1 MKIETK
7 NNMNKENNEP
17 TLSDEKLAKFLSG
30 MTNDIEEEE
39 VMQYIEK
46 HPETLTSM
54 QNVVSSIKAGRKS
67 KTKKKISPTF
77 FRVAASV
84 AVVVVSG
91 LFLKKN
97 IEVEHAS
104 GTDSVVATSYDKFS
118 GTWTCDE
125 QTITLSPDGSRYH
138 CVYTTEDGVKR
149 EANGI
154 TKGDSIFI
162 EFIAPKSGDMKKHH
176 TGLSETPRCH

>member
-54 QNVVSSIKAGRKS
+54 QNVVYKGGQKIQNKKENLTYLFQSGCLGSCSSRIG
-67 KTKKKISPTF
+67 
-77 FRVAASV
+77 
-84 AVVVVSG
+84 AVS
-91 LFLKKN
+91 
-97 IEVEHAS
+97 
-104 GTDSVVATSYDKFS
+104 
-118 GTWTCDE
+118 
-125 QTITLSPDGSRYH
+125 
-138 CVYTTEDGVKR
+138 
-149 EANGI
+149 
-154 TKGDSIFI
+154 
-162 EFIAPKSGDMKKHH
+162 
-176 TGLSETPRCH
+176 